1 MWHILPLRSITISAF
16 VTGVQKNG
24 SFRCFLFPQ
33 FKCALSRSI
42 RVGLMGNRWPFR
54 AGFELLSVVIRS
66 DGLVCDYVSLCSIF
80 RYVLLC
86 S

>member
-1 MWHILPLRSITISAF
+1 MWHLLPLFNICNLCTEKRQFSLFS
-16 VTGVQKNG
+16 
-24 SFRCFLFPQ
+24 FPQ

-66 DGLVCDYVSLCSIF
+66 DGLVCDYCKSVFNFSLCF
-80 RYVLLC
+80 TL
-86 S
+86 